1 MIRFSHRH
9 GTAVLAALSVVVL
22 AGVFLV
28 PAGFFNIDEAIHF
41 LGADALNRTG
51 SFATDNGF
59 AEFGSDNLKLW
70 FLVEGPGGLVPQYP
84 AGHAV
89 FGSVL
94 LALFGFKGLFL
105 LNALA
110 AVATLFVTRALAR
123 RMFGD
128 ERVAFTAAL
137 ILALASFW
145 PEYVVAIWPHSAALL
160 CVTLA
165 FHLALGALDAGGRSF
180 RTAVPA
186 GLAAGSGLLFRAD
199 AVLILPVLVALAIL
213 FAGRPVA
220 MLGGGLAGLT
230 APLTAVTA
238 LNAAKFGV
246 ALPIS
251 YGADSAGGTSLTSHG
266 LAAAALAAGLG
277 VLVGWRAGAGRPR
290 LRRRLA
296 ALATAV
302 LVAGAAALPA
312 GREIALRIADAALGL
327 FVMAQLLEGSVV
339 SSGPAGTVLFGG
351 LPKKALAQSLPWLGL
366 LPLGFWIAWTAT
378 ERRALAAILI
388 FVLVWSLP
396 FVPFGWHG
404 GLGSNMR
411 YFLPL
416 LPLLAALGA
425 RILWAWADRTERPGM
440 WLAAGATGGIGLAGL
455 WAALD
460 PAGAVGVQQRLT
472 LALFLCLAA
481 ITVIARL
488 RHVAGPHI
496 RGFAALLTGAG
507 LSVASLCAVFDLEN
521 SMTERAWNSS
531 TGQALAGIE
540 GRVLVWGN
548 AKLYRHQLSRSDQIV
563 AMPVHRTG
571 EIDAGLMSAALES
584 GYRIY
589 VPDCIRPLVARA
601 GKAEYL
607 PAVYE
612 EPCGGLY
619 ELEAFV
625 PITQSAK

>member
-1 MIRFSHRH
+1 MEFSHRH

-28 PAGFFNIDEAIHF
+28 PSGFFNIDEAIHF
-41 LGADALNRTG
+41 LGADSLRRTG

-70 FLVEGPGGLVPQYP
+70 FLVEGQGGLVPQYP

-94 LALFGFKGLFL
+94 LALFGFRGLFL
-105 LNALA
+105 LNAVA

-123 RMFGD
+123 RMFRD

-145 PEYVVAIWPHSAALL
+145 PDYVVAIWPHSAALL

-165 FHLALGALDAGGRSF
+165 FHLALGALDAGERSIQ
-180 RTAVPA
+180 TAVLA
-186 GLAAGSGLLFRAD
+186 GLAAGLGLLFRAD

-213 FAGRPVA
+213 FAARPVA
-220 MLGGGLAGLT
+220 MLAGGLAGLT
-230 APLTAVTA
+230 VPLAAVTA

-251 YGADSAGGTSLTSHG
+251 YGAGRGGGTALASHG

-277 VLVGWRAGAGRPR
+277 LLVGWRAGAARPQIQ
-290 LRRRLA
+290 RRLA
-296 ALATAV
+296 TLAAAG
-302 LVAGAAALPA
+302 LFAGAAALPA
-312 GREIALRIADAALGL
+312 GRDLALRIADGALGL
-327 FVMAQLLEGSVV
+327 FVVAQRLDGSVV
-339 SSGPAGTVLFGG
+339 SVGPAGTVLFGG

-366 LPLGFWIAWTAT
+366 LPLGFWLAWTAT
-378 ERRALAAILI
+378 ERRALAAILV

-404 GLGSNMR
+404 GLGGNMR

-416 LPLLAALGA
+416 LPLLVALGA
-425 RILWAWADRTERPGM
+425 RILWAWADRTERPGRR
-440 WLAAGATGGIGLAGL
+440 LAIGAAAGLSLAGL

-460 PAGAVGVQQRLT
+460 PAGAIGVQQRLT

-481 ITVIARL
+481 ITVIAQL

-507 LSVASLCAVFDLEN
+507 LSIATLCAVFDLEN
-521 SMTERAWNSS
+521 SVTERAWNSS

-548 AKLYRHQLSRSDQIV
+548 AKLYRHQLSRTDQIV
-563 AMPVHRTG
+563 AMPIHQSG
-571 EIDAGLMSAALES
+571 EIDAGLLSAALAR

-607 PAVYE
+607 PAVYD

-619 ELEAFV
+619 ELQAFV
-625 PITQSAK
+625 PITQSGK